1 MFRCAVELVVLQN
14 VNVGHDRLIAGAP
27 NAKVALLRWQNIKV
41 KNARVCVRSPDLR

>member
-1 MFRCAVELVVLQN
+1 MFQCAVELVVPQMSR
-14 VNVGHDRLIAGAP
+14 VGHDRLFAGAP